1 MIKWIIIFPAI
12 KGEEML
18 SITHDMPSMV
28 RGIQI
33 SELVKCGIWHILKK
47 KKKNSEIEFKG
58 MLKWAAYQCKLV
70 Y

>member
-1 MIKWIIIFPAI
+1 
-12 KGEEML
+12 ML

-47 KKKNSEIEFKG
+47 KKTKQNSEIEFKG
-58 MLKWAAYQCKLV
+58 MLK
-70 Y
+70 

>member
-1 MIKWIIIFPAI
+1 
-12 KGEEML
+12 ML

-47 KKKNSEIEFKG
+47 KKKTVK
-58 MLKWAAYQCKLV
+58 
-70 Y
+70 

>member
-1 MIKWIIIFPAI
+1 MAYPK
-12 KGEEML
+12 E
-18 SITHDMPSMV
+18 
-28 RGIQI
+28 
-33 SELVKCGIWHILKK
+33 